1 MKSLKLGEVKSTT
14 LGHYVVWHADHSNH
28 VLGGVLRSLK
38 TPAACSLNGK
48 APKRVKYGFRVKNF
62 FCFIVFFVSDT
73 VK

>member
-48 APKRVKYGFRVKNF
+48 APKRVKYGFKILTGQEVFFF
-62 FCFIVFFVSDT
+62 FC
-73 VK
+73 K